1 MKTLSF
7 IRHAKSSWK
16 HNVID
21 QQRPL
26 RTRGVKDA
34 EVVSKLV
41 AASMPVPNLIITSD
55 AVRAKTTAHYFKE
68 AYALKETNFI
78 INTELYDFSGQQ
90 VMKVIKELDD
100 TLDCVML
107 SGHNHAFTSIV
118 NMLGSVIVENLPTC
132 GFVAITFQIEQW
144 SKISSGTT
152 IRKIFPGDLK

>member
-1 MKTLSF
+1 MKTLYF

-78 INTELYDFSGQQ
+78 MHYHQQ
-90 VMKVIKELDD
+90 TIRHSYWLF
-100 TLDCVML
+100 L
-107 SGHNHAFTSIV
+107 SGKR
-118 NMLGSVIVENLPTC
+118 SVI
-132 GFVAITFQIEQW
+132 
-144 SKISSGTT
+144 
-152 IRKIFPGDLK
+152 